1 MSPQRWLT
9 LGERDGILARGMGG
23 AMGGE
28 EHLKDP

>member
-9 LGERDGILARGMGG
+9 LERDGILARGTGG

-28 EHLKDP
+28 EHLKDT